1 MINFFFGWLLKP
13 DYLLTPLDQMVMLLE
28 IIGACYLACF
38 IASKILK

>member
-13 DYLLTPLDQMVMLLE
+13 EFLITTLDQIMMILE

-38 IASKILK
+38 ISSKLLK

>member
-13 DYLLTPLDQMVMLLE
+13 EYLTTPLDQLIMILE

-38 IASKILK
+38 IAAKLLK